1 MSSKLPGRY
10 TFGDG
15 GSSSI
20 GGYIFGEKDIAKW
33 MMDYTGEERPIIYNE
48 KIDENGMA
56 YTKSY
61 KDDDSYYAPY
71 LVYKIGEKL
80 GVDVPKTE
88 LGDVSHRSKA
98 GGWKWRNA
106 FSSSSIIYDSDKFG
120 KGKPPI
126 CCGPSYKYVHPAVI
140 EETYFFNNPSINKER
155 SETPIRTVQQ
165 MVSDYVESTMFYL
178 TTLGSK
184 ECGEYTNDELDKMKQ
199 KLIDRLLFGLR
210 LGIKGVSEIKLQDN
224 SNAQL
229 DSYYLASDNMLF
241 LHDPEVWAKKYVE
254 ISDEEFQGLLD
265 RTDTYEY
272 TNLAFEQG
280 DGQPTSRDIIKC
292 VYENYPEQA
301 KNFYERLGKFT
312 ENDMEAILGKCE
324 EMSPDHKKLALRTFK
339 VRGQIYDQIHQ
350 QHIKKE
356 ENTQPLPPVGED
368 R

>member
-1 MSSKLPGRY
+1 MSSKMPGHY

-20 GGYIFGEKDIAKW
+20 GGYIFGEKDIVKW

-56 YTKSY
+56 YTKSDT
-61 KDDDSYYAPY
+61 DDDSYYAPY

-80 GVDVPKTE
+80 GVDIPKTE

-98 GGWKWRNA
+98 SGWKWRNA

-120 KGKPPI
+120 KGKPLY
-126 CCGPSYKYVHPAVI
+126 CCGPRYEYVHPAVI
-140 EETYFFNNPSINKER
+140 EETYFFKHPNINAER
-155 SETPIRTVQQ
+155 SKTLIRTVQQ
-165 MVSDYVESTMFYL
+165 MVSDYVDSAMFCL
-178 TTLGSK
+178 TTRGSK
-184 ECGEYTNDELDKMKQ
+184 DSREYTKVELDEMKQ

-210 LGIKGVSEIKLQDN
+210 FGIKGASAIKLQGK

-241 LHDPEVWAKKYVE
+241 LHDSEVWAKKYVE

-280 DGQPTSRDIIKC
+280 DGQPTSKDIIKC

-312 ENDMEAILGKCE
+312 ENDMEAILGECTD
-324 EMSPDHKKLALRTFK
+324 MSDNHKMLALRTFK

-350 QHIKKE
+350 QHIK
-356 ENTQPLPPVGED
+356 TQEDTQTILVGED